1 MPVNHTLPA
10 TIPPCPNIAIILPA
24 HNEEKTVA
32 ATVKAFKQV
41 LPNCEVVVCDNAS
54 TDQTAHIARKAG
66 ARVIHE
72 PLKGKGNAVRR
83 LLATVNADIY
93 ILADADQTYDAQSAP
108 AMIKLLEQAHL
119 DMVTGIRQHTENHSY
134 RTGHLWGNVLFNRLF
149 AKLFKT
155 PTQDIFSG
163 YRVFTR
169 RFASILPIQSSGF
182 EIETEMT
189 AIASIL
195 KISTGE
201 FPVHYAPRP
210 TGSNSK
216 LRTWSDGFKI
226 LKSFFRLF
234 RHFYPAHFY
243 GTVAGLTALLSL
255 LLGVPVIIEFIQT
268 GLVPRIPTAI
278 LASSLG
284 MIAFVIFTTGII
296 LEALAR
302 NRIEQRKLFFLASGY
317 KE

>member
-1 MPVNHTLPA
+1 MPVHTPLSAA
-10 TIPPCPNIAIILPA
+10 TFSSHKRVIILPA

-32 ATVKAFKQV
+32 ATIQAFRKI

-54 TDQTAHIARKAG
+54 TDQTASIARKAG

-108 AMIKLLEQAHL
+108 AMIALLEQEHL
-119 DMVTGIRQHTENHSY
+119 DMVTGIRQHTESHSY
-134 RTGHLWGNVLFNRLF
+134 RSGHVWGNALFNRLF
-149 AKLFKT
+149 GKLFKT

-210 TGSNSK
+210 AGSTSK

-226 LKSFFRLF
+226 LRSFFRLF

-243 GTVAGLTALLSL
+243 GAVAGLTALLGL
-255 LLGVPVIIEFIQT
+255 WLGIPVIVEFMHT
-268 GLVPRIPTAI
+268 GLVPRFPTAI

-302 NRIEQRKLFFLASGY
+302 NRIEQRQLFFLASGY

>member
-1 MPVNHTLPA
+1 MSVNHILSA
-10 TIPPCPNIAIILPA
+10 TTPSCQKIAVILPA

-32 ATVKAFKQV
+32 ATVQAFQQV
-41 LPNCEVVVCDNAS
+41 LPGCEVVVCDNAS
-54 TDQTAHIARKAG
+54 TDQTARIARKAG

-93 ILADADQTYDAQSAP
+93 ILADADQTYDA
-108 AMIKLLEQAHL
+108 
-119 DMVTGIRQHTENHSY
+119 
-134 RTGHLWGNVLFNRLF
+134 
-149 AKLFKT
+149 
-155 PTQDIFSG
+155 
-163 YRVFTR
+163 
-169 RFASILPIQSSGF
+169 SILPIQSSGF

-201 FPVHYAPRP
+201 LPVHYAPRP
-210 TGSNSK
+210 AGSTSK

-243 GTVAGLTALLSL
+243 GAVAGLTALLSL
-255 LLGVPVIIEFIQT
+255 CLGLPIVIEFMQT

>member
-1 MPVNHTLPA
+1 MPVNHSLPA
-10 TIPPCPNIAIILPA
+10 TSPPCPNIAIILPA

-32 ATVKAFKQV
+32 ATVKAFQQV

-119 DMVTGIRQHTENHSY
+119 DMVTGIRQHTESHSY
-134 RTGHLWGNVLFNRLF
+134 RTGHLWGNALFNRLF
-149 AKLFKT
+149 GKLFKT

-210 TGSNSK
+210 AGSNSK
-216 LRTWSDGFKI
+216 LRT
-226 LKSFFRLF
+226 
-234 RHFYPAHFY
+234 
-243 GTVAGLTALLSL
+243 
-255 LLGVPVIIEFIQT
+255 
-268 GLVPRIPTAI
+268 
-278 LASSLG
+278 
-284 MIAFVIFTTGII
+284 
-296 LEALAR
+296 
-302 NRIEQRKLFFLASGY
+302 
-317 KE
+317 

>member
-1 MPVNHTLPA
+1 MSVNHTLPA
-10 TIPPCPNIAIILPA
+10 TTPSCQKIAVILPA

-83 LLATVNADIY
+83 LLAAVNADIY
-93 ILADADQTYDAQSAP
+93 ILADADQTYDA
-108 AMIKLLEQAHL
+108 
-119 DMVTGIRQHTENHSY
+119 N
-134 RTGHLWGNVLFNRLF
+134 
-149 AKLFKT
+149 
-155 PTQDIFSG
+155 
-163 YRVFTR
+163 
-169 RFASILPIQSSGF
+169 ILPIQSSGF

-210 TGSNSK
+210 AGSNSK

-243 GTVAGLTALLSL
+243 GTVASLTALLSL
-255 LLGVPVIIEFIQT
+255 LLGVPVIIEFMQT

>member
-1 MPVNHTLPA
+1 MSVNHTLPA
-10 TIPPCPNIAIILPA
+10 TTPSCQKIAVILPA
-24 HNEEKTVA
+24 HNEERTVA
-32 ATVKAFKQV
+32 ATVQAFQQV
-41 LPNCEVVVCDNAS
+41 LPGCEVVVCDNAS
-54 TDQTAHIARKAG
+54 TDQTARIARKAG

-83 LLATVNADIY
+83 LLATINADIY
-93 ILADADQTYDAQSAP
+93 ILADADQTYDANSAP
-108 AMIKLLEQAHL
+108 AMIDLLEQEHL
-119 DMVTGIRQHTENHSY
+119 DMVTGIRQHTESQSY
-134 RTGHLWGNVLFNRLF
+134 RTGHIWGNALFNRLF
-149 AKLFKT
+149 GKLFKT

-201 FPVHYAPRP
+201 LPVHYAPRP
-210 TGSNSK
+210 TGSTSK

-226 LKSFFRLF
+226 LKSFFSLF

-255 LLGVPVIIEFIQT
+255 LLGVPVIIEFMQT

-302 NRIEQRKLFFLASGY
+302 NRIEQRKLFFLAAGY

>member
-1 MPVNHTLPA
+1 MSVNHILPA
-10 TIPPCPNIAIILPA
+10 TTPSCQKIAVILPA
-24 HNEEKTVA
+24 HNEERTVA
-32 ATVKAFKQV
+32 ATVQAFQQV
-41 LPNCEVVVCDNAS
+41 LPGCEVVVCDNAS
-54 TDQTAHIARKAG
+54 TDQTARIARKAG

-83 LLATVNADIY
+83 LLATINADIY
-93 ILADADQTYDAQSAP
+93 ILADADQTYDA
-108 AMIKLLEQAHL
+108 
-119 DMVTGIRQHTENHSY
+119 N
-134 RTGHLWGNVLFNRLF
+134 
-149 AKLFKT
+149 
-155 PTQDIFSG
+155 
-163 YRVFTR
+163 
-169 RFASILPIQSSGF
+169 ILPIQSSGF

-201 FPVHYAPRP
+201 LPVHYAPRP
-210 TGSNSK
+210 TGSTSK

-226 LKSFFRLF
+226 LKSFFSLF

-255 LLGVPVIIEFIQT
+255 LLDVPVIIEFMQT
-268 GLVPRIPTAI
+268 CLVPRIPTAI